1 MFPRRH
7 GKARDSDEEHELDDE
22 DAVASAVGCLGPFS
36 GFLAPELQK
45 YQKQIKGKGGLRVIV
60 LVHLNKGLQ
69 TPDSLAG
76 YCHP

>member
-7 GKARDSDEEHELDDE
+7 GKARDSDEENEADDE

-45 YQKQIKGKGGLRVIV
+45 YQKQIKGKGGRHMTV
-60 LVHLNKGLQ
+60 LVHSNKGLQ
-69 TPDSLAG
+69 TPDSLPG
-76 YCHP
+76 YCYS